1 MASIAAPV
9 ARSSGQLNSC
19 AASRMVIGAGA
30 CSCPGCPSAK
40 NEVGVA
46 LLPPSLP
53 VSASVG
59 SKAAVAASVG
69 APEEDLAIR
78 RFEEWE
84 EWDQSSPFWRHAL
97 AGSCAGVMEHIG
109 MFPLDTVKTHMQA
122 LRPGGPVGLSVVLR
136 EIAQESPMGFMRGAS
151 AIASGCIP
159 AHVALFTSYEFSK
172 RHLLV
177 GHEHEPLR
185 AAACGA
191 ISTFSHDLILTPMD
205 VVKQR
210 MQLGCYTRLGDC
222 LRHIWQKEGMGA
234 LYRSMPT
241 TLAMNVPFGSVLVAV
256 NESLKLHMGLGSET
270 SRKASLPWYF
280 LTAGMSGA
288 IASAATQP
296 LDVIKTRLQTQD
308 VLLNESAQLRH
319 EAGAAAS
326 SSATASAA
334 GREGLGVADARTSA
348 AREMTAEQVSAR
360 AAASKMEGYRPKYS
374 SFRSCLF
381 TIIEEEGAWAL
392 YRGLLPRMCHA
403 IPAAALC
410 WGTYEAVKTALG
422 V

>member
-30 CSCPGCPSAK
+30 CSCPGCPNAE
-40 NEVGVA
+40 NEVGVP
-46 LLPPSLP
+46 LMPPRPL
-53 VSASVG
+53 
-59 SKAAVAASVG
+59 AAVATSVG
-69 APEEDLAIR
+69 APEDDLVIR

-122 LRPGGPVGLSVVLR
+122 LRPGGPVGLSIVLR
-136 EIAQESPMGFMRGAS
+136 EIASESPMGFMRGAS

-210 MQLGCYTRLGDC
+210 MQLGCYSRLGDC
-222 LRHIWQKEGMGA
+222 LRHTWQKEGIGA

-241 TLAMNVPFGSVLVAV
+241 TLAMNVPFGSVLVAA
-256 NESLKLHMGLGSET
+256 NESLKLHLGLGSET
-270 SRKASLPWYF
+270 SRKSSLPWYF

-308 VLLNESAQLRH
+308 VLLNESAQLCR
-319 EAGAAAS
+319 ESCESGAAAS
-326 SSATASAA
+326 STAPASAA
-334 GREGLGVADARTSA
+334 RREGLGCADVRTTA
-348 AREMTAEQVSAR
+348 AREMTADQVAAR

-374 SFRSCLF
+374 GFRSCLF
-381 TIIEEEGAWAL
+381 TIIEEEGVSAL